1 MTLKKL
7 EEIFKDGYPI
17 NLFKNGDVFVG
28 KAKNDNPDGP
38 GYLIK
43 VDGTL
48 FKGHFDEGIFNG
60 PLVMISEDKKVFGGF
75 IKGKKHSEFQHLI
88 KDKTILI
95 ETYEMDLILQSET
108 IKEDGQFSSVNY
120 KNGKMHGK
128 YKLLMNNGDFFE
140 FYYENGKKINHPK
153 TNTETSS
160 TGITQ
165 AGKDFVNNQIQKYKD
180 LKKELELK
188 TQWTLPIDVMN
199 EIDRIKKTKSD

>member
-28 KAKNDNPDGP
+28 KPKNDNPDGP

-43 VDGTL
+43 ADGTL
-48 FKGHFDEGIFNG
+48 LKGHFDEGIFNG
-60 PLVMISEDKKVFGGF
+60 PLVMISKYQKVFGGF
-75 IKGKKHSEFQHLI
+75 IKGKKHSEFLHLI
-88 KDKTILI
+88 EGKRILI
-95 ETYEMDLILQSET
+95 EIYEMGLILQSET
-108 IKEDGQFSSVNY
+108 INEDGQSSSVNY

-140 FYYENGKKINHPK
+140 IYYENGKKINDPK
-153 TNTETSS
+153 TNPETA
-160 TGITQ
+160 TTVAQ
-165 AGKDFVNNQIQKYKD
+165 ASKDYVNNQLQKFKD
-180 LKKELELK
+180 LKKELEFK

-199 EIDRIKKTKSD
+199 EIDRIKKSKSD

>member
-1 MTLKKL
+1 MTSKKL

-95 ETYEMDLILQSET
+95 ETYEMDLILKSET
-108 IKEDGQFSSVNY
+108 IKEDGQFSSVDY

-153 TNTETSS
+153 TNTETAS
-160 TGITQ
+160 TGVTQ
-165 AGKDFVNNQIQKYKD
+165 AGKDFVNIQMQRYKD
-180 LKKELELK
+180 LKKEIEFK